1 LALSRLTS
9 GACYHDALATIQ
21 DYSVVYFGNDW
32 FAENRTSSH
41 HIARRLAKLVPVL
54 YVETPG
60 IRAPQ
65 ATGRDLRKIARKLRT
80 TFEPPRK
87 IGEQFYLATTPQ
99 VPFRSLPFID
109 AINRS
114 LGVVL
119 TRRAMRKVGAERWIS
134 WFVVPHPE
142 AMARRLGEKLTVYY
156 CIDDYA
162 AFPGM
167 DAARIQAAD
176 DRLTRRAD
184 LVFVASPALLDAKRK
199 LNANIFFSPHGVDF
213 DLFSQA
219 SDPGIEAAPE
229 TRSLSRPVIGYF
241 GVLGDWID
249 YDLVVWLARQRP
261 QWTILFV
268 GFTSGDVTP
277 LRECSNVVLAGAK
290 PYEELPRWAH
300 AFDVAIYPNKLTRQ
314 TKHANPLKIREYLA
328 TGKPIVSITTPVTIQ
343 FKDLIHLADTKED
356 YLAAIERALTEDT
369 GERRT
374 ARMNAV
380 AATSWDARFR
390 ETVETVER
398 QLQEH
403 K

>member
-1 LALSRLTS
+1 MSK
-9 GACYHDALATIQ
+9 IQ

-41 HIARRLAKLVPVL
+41 HIARRLAQLVPVL

-65 ATGRDLRKIARKLRT
+65 ATGRDLRKIWRKIRAA
-80 TFEPPRK
+80 FEPPRK

-99 VPFRSLPFID
+99 IPFRKLPFVS
-109 AINRS
+109 ALNQR
-114 LGVVL
+114 LGVYL
-119 TRRAMRKVGAERWIS
+119 TRRAMRRVGAGRWIS

-142 AMARRLGEKLTVYY
+142 ALARHMGEALTVYY
-156 CIDDYA
+156 CIDDYS

-167 DAARIQAAD
+167 DVARIQAAD
-176 DRLTRRAD
+176 DRLSKRAD
-184 LVFVASPALLDAKRK
+184 VLFVASPALVDAKRK
-199 LNANIFFSPHGVDF
+199 LNTNVYFSPHGVDF
-213 DLFSQA
+213 DLFSRA
-219 SDPGIEAAPE
+219 SDPATEPAPE
-229 TRSLSRPVIGYF
+229 TRSLPRPVIGYF

-249 YDLVVWLARQRP
+249 YDLLVWLSHQRP
-261 QWTILFV
+261 QWTFMFV
-268 GFTSGDVTP
+268 GYTSGDVTP
-277 LRECSNVVLAGAK
+277 LRECPNVVLAGAK

-300 AFDVAIYPNKLTRQ
+300 AFDVAIYPNRLTRQ

-343 FKDLIHLADTKED
+343 FKDLILLADTKED
-356 YLAAIERALTEDT
+356 YLAAIECALNEDT
-369 GERRT
+369 PERRS

-390 ETVETVER
+390 ETVETVEKI
-398 QLQEH
+398 LTAS
-403 K
+403 

>member
-1 LALSRLTS
+1 MAKLQ
-9 GACYHDALATIQ
+9 G
-21 DYSVVYFGNDW
+21 YSVVYFGNDW

-65 ATGRDLRKIARKLRT
+65 ATGRDLRKIWKKLRT
-80 TFEPPRK
+80 TFEPPRQ
-87 IGEQFYLATTPQ
+87 IGDQFFLATTPQ
-99 VPFRSLPFID
+99 IPFRKLPFVS
-109 AINRS
+109 ALNRG
-114 LGVVL
+114 LGVLL
-119 TRRAMRKVGAERWIS
+119 TRRAMRKVGSRRWIS

-142 AMARRLGEKLTVYY
+142 ALARHLGEDLTVYY
-156 CIDDYA
+156 CTDDYA

-167 DAARIQAAD
+167 DAQRIQAAD
-176 DRLTRRAD
+176 DRLSRRAD
-184 LVFVASPALLDAKRK
+184 VLFVASPALVDAKRK
-199 LNANIFFSPHGVDF
+199 LNGNVFFSPHGVDF
-213 DLFSQA
+213 DLFSKA
-219 SDPGIEAAPE
+219 TDAGTEPAPE
-229 TRSLSRPVIGYF
+229 TRSLPHPVIGYF

-261 QWTILFV
+261 QWTFLFV
-268 GFTSGDVTP
+268 GYSSGDVGA
-277 LRECSNVVLAGAK
+277 LRECPNVVLAGAK

-300 AFDVAIYPNKLTRQ
+300 AFDVAIYPNRLTRQ

-343 FKDLIHLADTKED
+343 FKDLILLADNRED

-369 GERRT
+369 LEKRE
-374 ARMNAV
+374 ARMKAV

-390 ETVETVER
+390 ETVERVEHYLGKE
-398 QLQEH
+398 QH
-403 K
+403 

>member
-1 LALSRLTS
+1 VAK
-9 GACYHDALATIQ
+9 IQ

-87 IGEQFYLATTPQ
+87 IDEQFYLATTPQ
-99 VPFRSLPFID
+99 IPFRKLPFVH
-109 AINRS
+109 ALNQS
-114 LGVVL
+114 LGVYL
-119 TRRAMRKVGAERWIS
+119 TRRAMRKIGSGRWIS

-142 AMARRLGEKLTVYY
+142 ALARHLGEALTVYY

-167 DAARIQAAD
+167 DAGRIQAAD
-176 DRLTRRAD
+176 DRLSKRAD
-184 LVFVASPALLDAKRK
+184 LLFVASPALVDAKKK
-199 LNANIFFSPHGVDF
+199 LNSKVFFSPHGVDF

-219 SDPGIEAAPE
+219 SDPGTEAAAE
-229 TRSLSRPVIGYF
+229 TRTLPRPVIGYF

-249 YDLVVWLARQRP
+249 YDLLVWLARARP
-261 QWTILFV
+261 QWTFLFV
-268 GFTSGDVTP
+268 GYTSGDVTP
-277 LRECSNVVLAGAK
+277 LRECPNIVMAGAK

-300 AFDVAIYPNKLTRQ
+300 AFDVAIYPNRLTRQ

-343 FKDLIHLADTKED
+343 FKDLILLADTKED
-356 YLAAIERALTEDT
+356 YLAAIEQALAEDT
-369 GERRT
+369 PERRA

-390 ETVETVER
+390 ETVEIVER
-398 QLQEH
+398 QLSEH
-403 K
+403 